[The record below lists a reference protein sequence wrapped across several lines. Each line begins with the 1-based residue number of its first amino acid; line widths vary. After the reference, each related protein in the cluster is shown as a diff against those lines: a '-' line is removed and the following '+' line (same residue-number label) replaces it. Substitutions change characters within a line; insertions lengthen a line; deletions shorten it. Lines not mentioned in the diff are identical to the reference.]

1 MTLSARKEL
10 SHEAERDLTPSTFT
24 VRVQSVVPYGSDIKC
39 YEVTDPEGKDL
50 PEFQAGS
57 HIDVQVPGEIPGV
70 RQYSLCSDPRDR
82 SCYRFAVQWETNGR
96 GGSKAIFESLALHSE
111 VIISRPR
118 NNFALRPAAHRHLLL
133 SGGIGITPMISMV
146 LELQRQGS
154 DFMPHYCARSPERTA
169 FLELLEPLVAKGRAA
184 IHWDHGDPSKGLD
197 LRAALKDPQ
206 EGTHLYSCGPPG
218 FMSAVAAASAHWPSG
233 SIHREYF
240 TPPVDDPGPAAA
252 APESIECG
260 FGPPFQVKIAS
271 TGQVIDVPS
280 ERSVLNVL
288 REHGFEVEAQCELG
302 VCGTCRTRYLE
313 GEPDHRDFVL
323 EADEQRREMTL
334 CCSRSKSPLLVLD
347 L

>member
-1 MTLSARKEL
+1 V
-10 SHEAERDLTPSTFT
+10 ERDPTPSTFA
-24 VRVQSVVPYGSDIKC
+24 VRVQSVVSYGSDINC
-39 YEVTDPEGKDL
+39 YEVTDPGGRDL
-50 PEFQAGS
+50 PDFQAGS
-57 HIDVQVPGEIPGV
+57 HIDVEVPGEVSRV

-82 SCYRFAVQWETNGR
+82 TRYRFAVQREMSGR
-96 GGSKAIFESLALHSE
+96 GGSKAIFERLALHSE

-118 NNFALRPAAHRHLLL
+118 NNFALRLAADRHLLL

-154 DFMPHYCARSPERTA
+154 DFMLHYCTRSPERTA
-169 FLELLEPLVAKGRAA
+169 FLEILEPLVAKGRAA
-184 IHWDHGDPSKGLD
+184 IHWDDGDPSKGLD
-197 LRAALKDPQ
+197 LHVALKDPQ
-206 EGTHLYSCGPPG
+206 TGTHLYYCGPPG

-233 SIHREYF
+233 SVHREYF
-240 TPPVDDPGPAAA
+240 TPSVDNLDPAAG
-252 APESIECG
+252 APESVENG
-260 FGPPFQVKIAS
+260 FGPPFRVKIAS

-280 ERSVLNVL
+280 ERSVLSVL

-323 EADEQRREMTL
+323 EPDEQSREMTL